1 MATANV
7 STICSACKNKTTT
20 YSCPGCSNYFCV
32 DDLLTHREELKSQ
45 FHEIEHQRNEFMQ
58 ILTDQNE
65 NNRNNHPLI
74 NQINQWEQKSIEKI
88 KKIAQEQRQLIQQ
101 SILSYVQNI
110 QTELNTLTE
119 DMQKINKKKDFNEMA
134 LNKLKKQLNHLE
146 EQLNHPTHIEIKQ
159 DSSATFIQKLSINI
173 KSNIT
178 SGKFYRHQL
187 KANLKWKQYGKTIA
201 GGNGKG
207 DQLNQLNRPYGIY
220 VDHQQKHI
228 YIVDNENHRIVKWKI
243 GENNGQ
249 IVAGG
254 NGRGN
259 RIHQLNSPVD
269 VIVDENNK
277 SLIISDYG
285 NRRVVRWSLQN
296 TNDDK
301 EILIQNIRCYGLVM
315 NENGDLFVS
324 DLENCTVKRWKN
336 GEIGKG
342 KEGTIVAG
350 GNGRGNQ
357 LNQLNGPSYIFI
369 DRKETVY
376 VSDCLNHRVMKWLKG
391 AREGI
396 VIAGE
401 QDEDSLNQLNHPQGL
416 VVNEIGDI
424 YVADWGNSR
433 IMSWSLGSTEG
444 RVIVGGNGYG
454 RGSNQLNSP
463 FGLSFDV
470 ENNLYVADFENHRI
484 QQFEVNKN

>member
-58 ILTDQNE
+58 ILTDRNE

-220 VDHQQKHI
+220 VDHQQQHI
-228 YIVDNENHRIVKWKI
+228 YIVDNENHRIVKWKL

-259 RIHQLNSPVD
+259 RIDQLNLPTD
-269 VIVDENNK
+269 VILDENNK

-285 NRRVVRWSLQN
+285 NKRVVRWSLQN
-296 TNDDK
+296 PNSDK
-301 EILIQNIRCYGLVM
+301 EILIENIECVGLMM
-315 NENGDLFVS
+315 NENGDLFVCDTQNHS
-324 DLENCTVKRWKN
+324 VKRWRK
-336 GEIGKG
+336 GERG
-342 KEGTIVAG
+342 EGRIVAG
-350 GNGRGNQ
+350 GNGKGDKVNQ
-357 LNQLNGPSYIFI
+357 LNVPTYIFI
-369 DRKETVY
+369 DGEETVY
-376 VSDCLNHRVMKWLKG
+376 VSDWSNHRVMKWLKS
-391 AREGI
+391 AKEGI
-396 VIAGE
+396 VVAGG
-401 QDEDSLNQLNHPQGL
+401 QGQGNRLNQLDCSNGL
-416 VVNEIGDI
+416 IVNEVGDV
-424 YVADWGNSR
+424 YVTDSSNNR
-433 IMSWSLGSTEG
+433 IMCWSLGSKEG
-444 RVIVGGNGYG
+444 RVVVGKNVRGE
-454 RGSNQLNSP
+454 GSNQLNYP
-463 FGLSFDV
+463 IGLSFDV
-470 ENNLYVADFENHRI
+470 ENNLYVADCRNCRI
-484 QQFEVNKN
+484 QQFEVDKN

>member
-1 MATANV
+1 
-7 STICSACKNKTTT
+7 
-20 YSCPGCSNYFCV
+20 
-32 DDLLTHREELKSQ
+32 
-45 FHEIEHQRNEFMQ
+45 MQ

-101 SILSYVQNI
+101 SILSYAQNI

-173 KSNIT
+173 KSNIIT

-187 KANLKWKQYGKTIA
+187 KANLKWKQHGKTIA

-220 VDHQQKHI
+220 VDHQQQHI

-259 RIHQLNSPVD
+259 RIDQLNLPTD
-269 VIVDENNK
+269 VILDEKKK

-296 TNDDK
+296 PNGDK
-301 EILIQNIRCYGLVM
+301 EILIENIECVGLMM
-315 NENGDLFVS
+315 NENGDLFVCDTQNHS
-324 DLENCTVKRWKN
+324 VKRWRK
-336 GEIGKG
+336 GERG
-342 KEGTIVAG
+342 EGRIVAG
-350 GNGRGNQ
+350 GNGKGDKVNQ
-357 LNQLNGPSYIFI
+357 LNVPTYIFI
-369 DRKETVY
+369 DEETVY
-376 VSDCLNHRVMKWLKG
+376 VSDWSNHRVMKWLKS
-391 AREGI
+391 AKEGI
-396 VIAGE
+396 V
-401 QDEDSLNQLNHPQGL
+401 
-416 VVNEIGDI
+416 
-424 YVADWGNSR
+424 VA
-433 IMSWSLGSTEG
+433 
-444 RVIVGGNGYG
+444 GGNGEG
-454 RGSNQLNSP
+454 KGSNQLNYP
-463 FGLSFDV
+463 IGLSFDV
-470 ENNLYVADFENHRI
+470 ENNLYVADCRNCRI
-484 QQFEVNKN
+484 QQFEVDKN